1 MNRINL
7 TIILLHLRYLYYG
20 ESAFNF
26 SQFAEEGE
34 PKNNL
39 AITRFYEGKKKITLK
54 LFKEVLVDRKT
65 QGIIAYICDACLYLG
80 QFYTELGENKKGGIY
95 IDSSLILTRKHGL
108 ISHRITALEMKVE
121 YDSSKQ
127 YGNKIALLRKKQ
139 TRIINKD
146 GEGRNLKKSIE
157 LEQITTINWPW
168 YIYLIFTLIPFFIYL
183 IL

>member
-1 MNRINL
+1 M
-7 TIILLHLRYLYYG
+7 
-20 ESAFNF
+20 
-26 SQFAEEGE
+26 
-34 PKNNL
+34 
-39 AITRFYEGKKKITLK
+39 
-54 LFKEVLVDRKT
+54 
-65 QGIIAYICDACLYLG
+65 
-80 QFYTELGENKKGGIY
+80 
-95 IDSSLILTRKHGL
+95 ILTRKHGL